1 MTVAP
6 VIMAESVH
14 PNAASPWRVRR
25 VSIAV
30 RSSVTWSARITLAS
44 GVSVESE
51 KTRLKRAV
59 TARA

>member
-1 MTVAP
+1 MAP
-6 VIMAESVH
+6 
-14 PNAASPWRVRR
+14 
-25 VSIAV
+25 
-30 RSSVTWSARITLAS
+30 RSSVTWTARITLAS